1 MDTDYKELLARL
13 LAVKNQPKLY
23 RGICGQVDRLFYA
36 ELEELFKRWPTYSGS
51 LDYPV
56 PSTRPDCTAQE
67 AYDGASNMWVG
78 QYGAMRVALLD
89 FCIAEVERIIA
100 GEADAL

>member
-1 MDTDYKELLARL
+1 
-13 LAVKNQPKLY
+13 
-23 RGICGQVDRLFYA
+23 
-36 ELEELFKRWPTYSGS
+36 
-51 LDYPV
+51 
-56 PSTRPDCTAQE
+56 
-67 AYDGASNMWVG
+67 MWVG